1 MATIVCPHCHQS
13 FELESS
19 DYQDIVSQVRTSE
32 FERELHERHQLME
45 GQKASELAEERAKS
59 QLELQRLQSE
69 LNQEL
74 AQLRERLAASDDARA
89 SAVREARLSV
99 EQERVKVERE
109 RDELAA
115 RLSKSEDATKLAQE
129 RTRSELQAQ
138 QAELQAEVARL
149 KAELQAQ
156 QAQAA
161 RERQLADAQAKS
173 ELQAERSRLELELSR
188 AKDSLESQAQSARQA
203 EELAVQRATSE
214 LRTQCVAL
222 EGQLAQRDSQ
232 RNELEARYREKLNE
246 AQKSQEEIVRIK
258 DDEIERLKDYR
269 LRLTVKMT
277 GESLE
282 QHCQQEFNRW
292 RSQDPS
298 SFKNI
303 YFEKDNEAVEG
314 TKGDFVYRETDDEG
328 NELLSIMF
336 EMKNEELG
344 STNKK
349 TNESHLAKL
358 DRDRQKKGC
367 EYAVLVSMLELDSDY
382 YNQGIVDMSYRYP
395 KMYVVRPQFFLLII
409 ALLRNAAQKSQDLR
423 LQIAQM
429 RSEQIDIT
437 NFEDALG
444 DFQDKFGRNVELANK
459 KFNTAV
465 EEIDKTITH
474 LQKVK
479 ENLLGSQNNL
489 RLADEKA
496 NKLTIKRLTKNS
508 PMLAERFRELD
519 DNKG

>member
-32 FERELHERHQLME
+32 FERELHERQRLME
-45 GQKASELAEERAKS
+45 GQKASALAEERAQS
-59 QLELQRLQSE
+59 QLELQRLQSK
-69 LNQEL
+69 L
-74 AQLRERLAASDDARA
+74 
-89 SAVREARLSV
+89 
-99 EQERVKVERE
+99 EQARVKVERE

-115 RLSKSEDATKLAQE
+115 RLSQSEGAARLAQE
-129 RTRSELQAQ
+129 KTRSELQGQ
-138 QAELQAEVARL
+138 QAALQAEVARL
-149 KAELQAQ
+149 KAELKGQ
-156 QAQAA
+156 QDKAM
-161 RERQLADAQAKS
+161 RERQLAEERAKS
-173 ELQAERSRLELELSR
+173 ELQAEQARLELELSHVR
-188 AKDSLESQAQSARQA
+188 DSLESQAQAARQA
-203 EELAVQRATSE
+203 EALAVQRATSE

-232 RNELEARYREKLNE
+232 RMELEARYRERLSE

-292 RSQDPS
+292 RSQDPA
-298 SFKNI
+298 SFRNI

-314 TKGDFVYRETDDEG
+314 TKGDFVYRERDDEG

-344 STNKK
+344 STNKR

-382 YNQGIVDMSYRYP
+382 YNQGIVDMSYRFP
-395 KMYVVRPQFFLLII
+395 KMYVIRPQFFLLII
-409 ALLRNAAQKSQDLR
+409 ALLRNAAQKSQDYR
-423 LQIAQM
+423 AQIAQM
-429 RSEQIDIT
+429 KSEQIDIT

-465 EEIDKTITH
+465 EEIDKTIAH

-496 NKLTIKRLTKNS
+496 SRLTIKRLTKNS
-508 PMLAERFRELD
+508 PLLAERFRELED
-519 DNKG
+519 GRS

>member
-1 MATIVCPHCHQS
+1 M
-13 FELESS
+13 
-19 DYQDIVSQVRTSE
+19 
-32 FERELHERHQLME
+32 
-45 GQKASELAEERAKS
+45 
-59 QLELQRLQSE
+59 
-69 LNQEL
+69 
-74 AQLRERLAASDDARA
+74 
-89 SAVREARLSV
+89 
-99 EQERVKVERE
+99 
-109 RDELAA
+109 
-115 RLSKSEDATKLAQE
+115 
-129 RTRSELQAQ
+129 
-138 QAELQAEVARL
+138 
-149 KAELQAQ
+149 
-156 QAQAA
+156 
-161 RERQLADAQAKS
+161 
-173 ELQAERSRLELELSR
+173 
-188 AKDSLESQAQSARQA
+188 
-203 EELAVQRATSE
+203 QRATSE

-437 NFEDALG
+437 NFEDALD

-496 NKLTIKRLTKNS
+496 SKLTIKRLTKNS